1 MDDKQLEE
9 GLDLLKTSYE
19 RVPSNFDMVEILNK
33 IEEEEVPSANE
44 EKLKTSKWQKVT
56 VWAVSLASIIIIG
69 ILGSTFLLNENAI
82 QGEGELNESAK
93 EFIDRLKKEY
103 PIEREKRREMLNL
116 PEEEFSQIEF
126 ISSADMYFQHYTD
139 PRSTP
144 FIEGTIYTDL
154 DERYDKILDQLKL
167 PSEMEQEIYK
177 GNKLT
182 KAETIEF
189 MNKYYLKVS
198 MLKGYAN
205 EKLDEYKDKLSIYK
219 VNGLYNM
226 NKILE
231 NERNLSKEL
240 QNLRKIAQNQSLEL
254 EIVEE
259 GIDIHFGYSFA
270 RLYTNYFW
278 NLDPIANGYLLMMA
292 YEPFT
297 YASELI
303 YPMDKTLI
311 ALLTMEGVLLDEEAF
326 EYGRM
331 ETYYTSVFY
340 YLVEGTMENPVF
352 DENGVV
358 KQEYKEIWYTMA
370 NEEANSP
377 SPYLLIPIVKE
388 FEATGWTKSEAW
400 EDFTYGDI
408 EDALHLAKNGDLER
422 FMPER
427 LVNKKIGNETLVDDD
442 FLLRIQAM
450 YQSFAE
456 TNDQTVLK
464 EATAEEIVGLYYYCI
479 QLGDYETQYEL
490 YIKDDGYY
498 QIPKAEYMSAPHEK
512 ITEFRKE
519 FSSFR
524 FEQRSDEGGYVVLTL
539 HPENAQYLQDTVV
552 GFAVIHTE
560 NGWRAAFMPTQ

>member
-9 GLDLLKTSYE
+9 RLDLLKTTYE
-19 RVPSNFDMVEILNK
+19 RVPSSFDAQEVLNK
-33 IEEEEVPSANE
+33 IEKENIPSTPENT
-44 EKLKTSKWQKVT
+44 LQTSKWQKAT
-56 VWAVSLASIIIIG
+56 VLAVSLASVLIIG
-69 ILGSTFLLNENAI
+69 ILGATFLLDDEI
-82 QGEGELNESAK
+82 RQGEVVQNDETKAFLDK
-93 EFIDRLKKEY
+93 LKYQY

-116 PEEEFSQIEF
+116 PEEEFSQIGF
-126 ISSADMYFQHYTD
+126 IHSADMFVQHYTD
-139 PRSTP
+139 ASSTP
-144 FIEGTIYTDL
+144 FIDGTIYTNL
-154 DERYDKILDQLKL
+154 DDRYERIMDQLKL
-167 PSEMEQEIYK
+167 PSEMEQEINK
-177 GNKLT
+177 GTKLN

-198 MLKGYAN
+198 TLKDYAN
-205 EKLDEYKDKLSIYK
+205 EKLDEYKDELSIYK

-240 QNLRKIAQNQSLEL
+240 QNLRGIAQIQGLEL

-259 GIDIHFGYSFA
+259 GIDINFGYSFA

-278 NLDPIANGYLLMMA
+278 NLDPIANGYLLLMA

-311 ALLTMEGVLLDEEAF
+311 ALLTMEDVLLDQEAS

-370 NEEANSP
+370 NVEANSP

-400 EDFTYGDI
+400 EDFTFGDI
-408 EDALHLAKNGDLER
+408 EDALHLAKNGDLEQ

-427 LVNKKIGNETLVDDD
+427 LTVQKTVNETVVNDD
-442 FLLRIQAM
+442 FLQRVQAL
-450 YQSFAE
+450 YKSFAE
-456 TNDQTVLK
+456 SHDQTVLK
-464 EATAEEIVGLYYYCI
+464 DVKPEEIVGLYYYCA
-479 QLGDYETQYEL
+479 QLEDEETKYEL
-490 YIKDDGYY
+490 YIKDDQYQ
-498 QIPKAEYMSAPHEK
+498 QIPKEEYMNAPRQK
-512 ITEFRKE
+512 ITDLSKE
-519 FSSFR
+519 FSSLH

-539 HPENAQYLQDTVV
+539 HPDHSLFLQEKVI